1 MINANGAKAMRKESK
16 KRLLLIRKIGEVL
29 EKQCRSCEYRS
40 QNVNA
45 TICAECEHGKE
56 LQEIGKQLSNLKK
69 ERLS

>member
-1 MINANGAKAMRKESK
+1 MTKESK
-16 KRLLLIRKIGEVL
+16 KRLLLVRKIGEVL
-29 EKQCRSCEYRS
+29 ERQCKACEYRS

-45 TICAECEHGKE
+45 TVCAECKHGKE